1 MSWQSLLL
9 KAMSKLPEGK
19 EGIKTQLMS
28 KSLMDMFEKFVDTG
42 PTKGTKQ
49 AILAIKEIES
59 DFSKAGRV
67 VSRVDYL
74 KEMMDNKMIDRKGLL
89 ENLNRLEDIK
99 DKLIEIRREQSAG
112 AGGIGGAAGYK
123 TNWRTL
129 FIDLTEGEY
138 NAKTPAQKKI
148 LLQRLSDGLRSNT
161 TNAEHRN
168 ELRGEKYRHLID
180 DLIEFGFHQI
190 IYTVKTDNDEAMNH
204 FNSNAN
210 EGKYKEGVYNWY
222 RFAPFSANKQ
232 KAMKDEIE
240 RFEEHHPSISDISI
254 KSKNSPITEI
264 FRLSS
269 HSEEVEGKIQRRT
282 SAKKYKMENLTA
294 EKDKDFL
301 IHVLE
306 LEEKFLKLNL
316 FNLETLKNFKIA
328 GIIRT
333 KGDNKIDFLHNY
345 VDLLYDI
352 SMDFTKAEE
361 KIASILEKLED
372 MSLSAAHY
380 KTDLAWEYAKKIYKG
395 GNSEIKNVTDY
406 KNAYSKT
413 EREAIETEMEGSD
426 FLKDRK
432 NQWKRLR
439 MEDQFIKEDGEYT
452 LSPAAKIAFK
462 PIMDRGIE
470 EGILDEI
477 DGPFDERHK
486 KDIENLFTYE
496 SDEDEDEDEERDR
509 LEWQKLAQE
518 AKKNLS
524 GIPFDESKFSTSL
537 EKKLAGIIYH
547 LLAQN
552 KPVKETLTGKTS
564 EVFKFF
570 KTIYNTL
577 KGFDVNDI
585 KPLDELLDAM
595 KGGDFDFNDP
605 PYVDEIKRLS
615 KVLLSN
621 ISRIKNLFGD
631 RIIKPAINGVIA
643 HPYEYQE
650 KTIQKLIEKNII
662 SEVEE

>member
-1 MSWQSLLL
+1 MSWQGLLL

-49 AILAIKEIES
+49 AINAINEIES
-59 DFSKAGRV
+59 DLRKVGKV
-67 VSRVDYL
+67 ISRVDYL
-74 KEMMDNKMIDRKGLL
+74 KEMIDNGIIDRKELSGSLK
-89 ENLNRLEDIK
+89 RLWGIK
-99 DKLIEIRREQSAG
+99 DKLIEIRSHHAG
-112 AGGIGGAAGYK
+112 TSSMK

-129 FIDLTEGEY
+129 LIDLTEGEY
-138 NAKTPAQKKI
+138 NIKTPAQKKI
-148 LLQRLSDGLRSNT
+148 LLQRLSDGLRSDAT
-161 TNAEHRN
+161 SREHRN
-168 ELRGEKYRHLID
+168 ELRSKTYRHLID
-180 DLIEFGFHQI
+180 DLIEFGFHQTV
-190 IYTVKTDNDEAMNH
+190 YTVKTDNDEAMNH

-210 EGKYKEGVYNWY
+210 EGKYKEGTYNWY
-222 RFAPFSANKQ
+222 RFAPHSTNKQ
-232 KAMKDEIE
+232 KVMKDEIE

-254 KSKNSPITEI
+254 KLKNSPITEI

-306 LEEKFLKLNL
+306 LEEKFLKLNP
-316 FNLETLKNFKIA
+316 FNLETLRNFKIA

-361 KIASILEKLED
+361 KIASILEELED

-395 GNSEIKNVTDY
+395 GNSEIENVTDY
-406 KNAYSKT
+406 KRLFSET
-413 EREAIETEMEGSD
+413 ERKDIETEMEGSD

-439 MEDQFIKEDGEYT
+439 MEDQFIEKDGEYT

-486 KDIENLFTYE
+486 KDIEKLFTYE
-496 SDEDEDEDEERDR
+496 SDEDEDEDEDEERDR
-509 LEWQKLAQE
+509 LEWEKLAQG

-570 KTIYNTL
+570 KMIYNTL
-577 KGFDVNDI
+577 KGFDVDGI
-585 KPLDELLDAM
+585 KTLDELLDAM
-595 KGGDFDFNDP
+595 KGGDFDFNNP

-631 RIIKPAINGVIA
+631 RIIEPAIKAVIA

-650 KTIQKLIEKNII
+650 ETIQKLIEKNII